1 MKLSHA
7 LIALVSCVSLPLFAA
22 DLSDLTY
29 TTTDGELTIIDCN
42 EAATGELIIPDTIG
56 GNSVTSIGDYA
67 FQN

>member
-29 TTTDGELTIIDCN
+29 TTTDGELTITDCN
-42 EAATGELIIPDTIG
+42 EATAGELIIPDTIG